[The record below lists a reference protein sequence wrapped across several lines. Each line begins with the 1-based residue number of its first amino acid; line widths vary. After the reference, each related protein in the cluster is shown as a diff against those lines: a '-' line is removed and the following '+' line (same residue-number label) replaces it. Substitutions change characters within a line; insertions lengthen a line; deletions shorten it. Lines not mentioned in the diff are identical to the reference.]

1 MFHFEEYM
9 LHQVLAIVGIVLF
22 IFVFVGY
29 IITAIFS
36 KIMFDILGGRSGLAF
51 IPYYNTYRIYKE
63 YKGRVWKR
71 NWGVV
76 YLLTFT
82 LPSVVI
88 GALLLL
94 LLELRFTT
102 DVFSEQY
109 AGILFTG
116 LGLLIVSGL
125 IAYVFN
131 FIMLFIM
138 YLPIFDTKGRRVVL
152 YIQAALTIL
161 SSFSGVIFQGA
172 SNSTLSSTFSI
183 VQLIFSIVFMVVY
196 FTAATDIRARIRSGE
211 YVLQEKLDYNMLSS
225 YEINSILKARGRKL
239 VVPNMNN
246 GFSNYQPNNNEEVNR
261 VEYV

>member
-1 MFHFEEYM
+1 MFNFDEYM

-36 KIMFDILGGRSGLAF
+36 KIMFDILGVRSGLAF

-71 NWGVV
+71 NWGVA

-88 GALLLL
+88 GALLLVL
-94 LLELRFTT
+94 VELRYTT
-102 DVFSEQY
+102 EVFSEQY

-116 LGLLIVSGL
+116 LGLLVVAGL
-125 IAYVFN
+125 IAYIFN

-138 YLPIFDTKGRRVVL
+138 YLPISDTKGRRVVL
-152 YIQAALTIL
+152 YIQAALTLLVVLGNSIIL
-161 SSFSGVIFQGA
+161 KIDPHFDSLLLVKIQM
-172 SNSTLSSTFSI
+172 
-183 VQLIFSIVFMVVY
+183 IFSVVFTIVYLLSAREV
-196 FTAATDIRARIRSGE
+196 RARIRSGE
-211 YVLQEKLDYNMLSS
+211 YVLQEKLEYGTM
-225 YEINSILKARGRKL
+225 NSFEVNETLKARKRRL
-239 VVPNMNN
+239 VVPIISNELNYNVIKNN
-246 GFSNYQPNNNEEVNR
+246 DIK
-261 VEYV
+261 